1 MVAALE
7 AYFVARHDLS
17 VSDDMDEVEQA
28 ARMTLDT
35 VELERQHGFTAT
47 EIAATYVTIIHGAL
61 VNVVPTIFWTVAWV
75 FSRPSLLARLR
86 EELLA
91 SISIPDTAGM
101 KSASEISL
109 DLAIL
114 ESACPLLLSVFRE
127 TQRLAAVGTLH
138 RRVLEDTIVFDD
150 QSDQDN
156 LGSSFLLKKGTSI
169 LIPVT
174 NNQRDERVWG
184 STADDYDPDRF
195 MRHRPH
201 GFAQHTQF
209 EEKRTAKGER
219 LRKQAYYP
227 FGGGKELCPGRSF
240 ATLEAVGTT
249 AMLVLGFDIRA
260 KDGGIFKAPHF
271 GPSKMTAAT
280 ARPHADCDLGIS
292 LSRREGWENV
302 VWTVKST

>member
-17 VSDDMDEVEQA
+17 VSDDMDEVEEA

-75 FSRPSLLARLR
+75 FSRPSLVARLR

-91 SISIPDTAGM
+91 SISIADTAGM
-101 KSASEISL
+101 QSASEISL

-150 QSDQDN
+150 QSDQDDT
-156 LGSSFLLKKGTSI
+156 GSSFFLKKGTSI

-174 NNQRDERVWG
+174 NNQRDARVWG
-184 STADDYDPDRF
+184 STANDYDPDRF

-201 GFAQHTQF
+201 GFAQHTQS
-209 EEKRTAKGER
+209 EE
-219 LRKQAYYP
+219 
-227 FGGGKELCPGRSF
+227 
-240 ATLEAVGTT
+240 
-249 AMLVLGFDIRA
+249 
-260 KDGGIFKAPHF
+260 
-271 GPSKMTAAT
+271 
-280 ARPHADCDLGIS
+280 
-292 LSRREGWENV
+292 
-302 VWTVKST
+302 